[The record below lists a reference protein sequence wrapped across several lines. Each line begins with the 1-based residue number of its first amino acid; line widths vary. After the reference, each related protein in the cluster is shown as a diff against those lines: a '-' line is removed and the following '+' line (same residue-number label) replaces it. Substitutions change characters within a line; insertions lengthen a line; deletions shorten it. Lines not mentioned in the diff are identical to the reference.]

1 MKTVSD
7 HREEKARI
15 SGNHEAWIADQAA
28 IRFQKARNE
37 YLKNNPD
44 VGTIIRDGN
53 EIFYRNLTPL
63 HLGKIQEFSPES
75 VIG

>member
-28 IRFQKARNE
+28 IRFEKARNE

-44 VGTIIRDGN
+44 VGTIIRDGK